1 MASLNGGGVLGVTV
15 SGLGSSSAEANK
27 TLTQNMAFS
36 IKIGVVKDILNEN
49 GTPFTDGEFLV

>member
-1 MASLNGGGVLGVTV
+1 MGVTV